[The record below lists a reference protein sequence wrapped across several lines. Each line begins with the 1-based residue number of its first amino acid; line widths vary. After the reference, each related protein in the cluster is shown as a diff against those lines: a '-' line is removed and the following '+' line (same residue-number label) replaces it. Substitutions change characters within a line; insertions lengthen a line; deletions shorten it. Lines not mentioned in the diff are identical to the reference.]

1 MGLQFFIWAMPLSI
15 SSFPQKSSVF
25 AGYAFGMGEIRVLN
39 SYGALE
45 GYELVINSNIG
56 IIPFNFA
63 RFAFTGFFLS
73 VRLLAPEFT
82 PQY

>member
-45 GYELVINSNIG
+45 GYELVL
-56 IIPFNFA
+56 
-63 RFAFTGFFLS
+63 TQT
-73 VRLLAPEFT
+73 LA
-82 PQY
+82 